1 MNTGGA
7 VGDFVALEVS
17 DAGVGTIRID
27 RPNVNALNRGVV
39 REISEAVE
47 RASADDVRAVVVWGG
62 ESVFAAGADVKEMSR
77 LDAPGVHRYIGDF
90 RTAFSRLERLPKV
103 TIAAVNGVA
112 LGGGCELALACDF
125 RWAAEDAR
133 LGQPEIA
140 LGIMPGAGGTQRLP
154 RLVGLARAKELV
166 YSGRAVRSA
175 EALAIGLVDRVLPA
189 PDVYRVAVEAAERF
203 ATGPLLALGAAKR
216 AIQSGVEMDLDV
228 GLTLEQEAFAAL
240 FATEDRTIGMTSFLD
255 KGPGRATFVGR

>member
-1 MNTGGA
+1 

-17 DAGVGTIRID
+17 DTGVGTIRID
-27 RPNVNALNRGVV
+27 RPKVNALSRGVV
-39 REISEAVE
+39 GEISDAVE

-62 ESVFAAGADVKEMSR
+62 ERVFAAGADVKEMSS
-77 LDAPGVHRYIGDF
+77 LDGPGVHHYIGDF
-90 RTAFSRLERLPKV
+90 QATFTRLERLPKV

-140 LGIMPGAGGTQRLP
+140 LGIIPGAGGTQRLP

-166 YSGRAVRSA
+166 YSGRAVRSD

-189 PDVYRVAVEAAERF
+189 SEVYPGAVEAAEGF
-203 ATGPLLALGAAKR
+203 AAGPLLALRAAKR
-216 AIQSGVEMDLDV
+216 AIQSGVEMDLDA
-228 GLTLEQEAFAAL
+228 GLTLEREVFAAL
-240 FATEDRTIGMTSFLD
+240 FATEDRAIGMTSFLD
-255 KGPGRATFVGR
+255 TGPGRAGFVGR